1 MLHFNKESFSKL
13 PPDKQNKILQTAIVE
28 FAEHGFDGANIN
40 VIAQKAE
47 ISVGSIY
54 KYFNTKHDLFLM
66 AVSFSVEKLKSVLNQ
81 IIGCKIDFL
90 STVEKI
96 IRAIQLYSRENIYL
110 TKLYNEMTTE
120 HKSEFVGKIV
130 SDMEGV
136 TAKLYASFIEEAQKN
151 EGARQDIDPRYF
163 AFFLDNLFILLQFSY
178 TCEYYKER
186 LKLFIDDDVFTHD
199 DLLVEEFIKFI
210 KGALYLRS

>member
-1 MLHFNKESFSKL
+1 M
-13 PPDKQNKILQTAIVE
+13 
-28 FAEHGFDGANIN
+28 
-40 VIAQKAE
+40 
-47 ISVGSIY
+47 Y
-54 KYFNTKHDLFLM
+54 KYFNTKHDLYLM
-66 AVSFSVEKLKSVLNQ
+66 VVSSSVDKLQSVLNE
-81 IIGCKIDFL
+81 IISRQMDFL
-90 STVEKI
+90 STVEEI
-96 IRAIQLYSRENIYL
+96 IRAIQVYSRENVYL

-120 HKSEFVGKIV
+120 NNSEAVAKIV

-151 EGARQDIDPRYF
+151 EAARQDIDPRYF

-199 DLLVEEFIKFI
+199 QLLVEELMKFI
-210 KGALYLRS
+210 KGALYLSS

>member
-1 MLHFNKESFSKL
+1 MIHLNKELFRKL
-13 PPDKQNKILQTAIVE
+13 PLDKQEKILQTAIVE

-40 VIAQKAE
+40 IIAKKAG

-54 KYFNTKHDLFLM
+54 KYFKTKHDLYLT
-66 AVSFSVEKLKSVLNQ
+66 AVSFSVDKLNTVLNA
-81 IIGCKIDFL
+81 IISEKTDFL

-96 IRAIQLYSRENIYL
+96 IRAIQLHSRENIYL

-120 HKSEFVGKIV
+120 NNPAVVNIIV
-130 SDMEGV
+130 SSMEGV
-136 TAKLYASFIEEAQKN
+136 TADLYASFIEEAQKN
-151 EGARQDIDPRYF
+151 EGARKDIDPKYF

-186 LKLFIDDDVFTHD
+186 LKMFINDNVFTQD
-199 DLLVEEFIKFI
+199 DLLVEELMKFI
-210 KGALYLRS
+210 

>member
-1 MLHFNKESFSKL
+1 MLHLNKESFSKL
-13 PPDKQNKILQTAIVE
+13 PPNKQEKILQTAIAE

-40 VIAQKAE
+40 IIAKKAG
-47 ISVGSIY
+47 ISVGSMY
-54 KYFNTKHDLFLM
+54 KYFNTKHDLYLM
-66 AVSFSVEKLKSVLNQ
+66 VVSSSVDKLNSVLNK
-81 IIGCKIDFL
+81 IIGCKVDFL

-96 IRAIQLYSRENIYL
+96 IRAIQVYSRENTYL

-120 HKSEFVGKIV
+120 NNPEVVGKIV
-130 SDMEGV
+130 SNMEGI

-151 EGARQDIDPRYF
+151 EAARRDIDPRYF

-186 LKLFIDDDVFTHD
+186 LKLFIGDDVFDHD
-199 DLLVEEFIKFI
+199 QLLVAELMKFI